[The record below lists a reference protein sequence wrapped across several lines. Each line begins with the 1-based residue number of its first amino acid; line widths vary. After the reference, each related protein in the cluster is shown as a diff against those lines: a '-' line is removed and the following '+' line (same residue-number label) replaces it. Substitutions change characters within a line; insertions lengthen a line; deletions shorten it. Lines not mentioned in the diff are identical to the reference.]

1 MNYSYHA
8 SIKSNRSDEL
18 VNVYLQRP
26 AAGIIT
32 MLLFYL
38 PVTPNFVTLLSTL
51 AGIAASLL
59 LFFPSPDVMLAALL
73 FYVKDIFDSADGQ
86 LARAKKL
93 YSRRGRFYDSIGDFV
108 VHLFLFVGI
117 YFQLRYAGY
126 SYGSAALVSVIG
138 FLGVNLRV
146 SYQVYYQTAFLH
158 GQEKYLNNRLNE
170 ELQPED
176 FQEDRITL
184 LLQKIFLGMYGWQ
197 DVVIKRIDAALTKKI
212 SSESELHSW
221 YQNSA
226 GLFLNRLYGLG
237 TEFVLL
243 TLSLLF
249 LTIEWYLIISIFFM
263 NLLWIISLLYRIFLS
278 KKIEQTARQK
288 I

>member
-59 LFFPSPDVMLAALL
+59 LFFPSPDLILSALL
-73 FYVKDIFDSADGQ
+73 FYAKDIFDSADGQ
-86 LARAKKL
+86 LARAKQL

-158 GQEKYLNNRLNE
+158 EQKKYLNNRLSE

-176 FQEDRITL
+176 FHEDRITL

-197 DVVIKRIDAALTKKI
+197 DAVIKRIDTALTKNI

-221 YQNSA
+221 NQNSA
-226 GLFLNRLYGLG
+226 ALFLNRLYGLG

-278 KKIEQTARQK
+278 KRIEQTARQK

>member
-59 LFFPSPDVMLAALL
+59 LFFPSPDLILSALL
-73 FYVKDIFDSADGQ
+73 FYAKDIFDSADGQ
-86 LARAKKL
+86 LARAKQL

-158 GQEKYLNNRLNE
+158 EQKKYLNNRLSE

-176 FQEDRITL
+176 FHEDRITL

-197 DVVIKRIDAALTKKI
+197 DAVIKRIDTALTKNI

-221 YQNSA
+221 NQNSA
-226 GLFLNRLYGLG
+226 ALFLNRLYGLG

-278 KKIEQTARQK
+278 KRIEQ
-288 I
+288 